1 MFSVVSNVNF
11 IASLGVC
18 ALTEL
23 TVGATVPRH
32 AGTGVASCS
41 LGGALSAVHAG
52 VGVTGCV
59 LSCSQ
64 NAGQNQNLV
73 IRQQFEIIQTVNT
86 GEYVSSAHTHTHA
99 FTDVCTNGLTSV
111 I

>member
-1 MFSVVSNVNF
+1 MFYVASNVHF
-11 IASLGVC
+11 IASLGAC
-18 ALTEL
+18 SLTEL

-41 LGGALSAVHAG
+41 LGRALSAVQTG
-52 VGVTGCV
+52 VGVTGYV

-64 NAGQNQNLV
+64 NAGQNQN
-73 IRQQFEIIQTVNT
+73 I
-86 GEYVSSAHTHTHA
+86 VSHNS
-99 FTDVCTNGLTSV
+99 L